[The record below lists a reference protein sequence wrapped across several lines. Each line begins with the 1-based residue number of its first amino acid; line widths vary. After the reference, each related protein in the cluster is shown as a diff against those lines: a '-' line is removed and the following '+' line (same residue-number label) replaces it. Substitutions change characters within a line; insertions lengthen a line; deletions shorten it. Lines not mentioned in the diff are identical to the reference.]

1 MEQKTV
7 AELDSLSTGNSSKK
21 KSTKVKAFIGL
32 SQQLQT
38 GWKVSKLSMDE
49 KAMAITPRT
58 PEKVHHEIAYMLA
71 NGVNY
76 IDALVEYARI
86 HELEI
91 EVVADIVKKSS
102 ILKEKVRTEAVKMKL
117 VIQDDPDITE
127 LC

>member
-1 MEQKTV
+1 
-7 AELDSLSTGNSSKK
+7 
-21 KSTKVKAFIGL
+21 
-32 SQQLQT
+32 
-38 GWKVSKLSMDE
+38 
-49 KAMAITPRT
+49 MAITPRT
-58 PEKVHHEIAYMLA
+58 PEKVHHDIAYMLA

-102 ILKEKVRTEAVKMKL
+102 ILKEKVRTEAIKMKL
-117 VIQDDPDITE
+117 VVQDDPDITE